1 MPTSTSM
8 CAGISVFA
16 RIDERETA
24 EMVSRLRDDLD
35 SGAWQQRN
43 ADLLDL
49 EELDLGY
56 RLLLA
61 EVGRS

>member
-1 MPTSTSM
+1 M